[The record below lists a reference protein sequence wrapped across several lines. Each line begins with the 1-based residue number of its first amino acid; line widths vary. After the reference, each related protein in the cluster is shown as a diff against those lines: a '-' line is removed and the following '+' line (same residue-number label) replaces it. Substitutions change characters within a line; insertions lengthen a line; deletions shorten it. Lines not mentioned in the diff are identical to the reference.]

1 MSYVP
6 DPSLNVVFDF
16 DIDEVYVKPSDPLN
30 VVFDFDDTTVGSIVT
45 QGFDHAA
52 FGQTKLTSADSII
65 APSGIASFAPGTA
78 FVRLQYRYV
87 QQSGALYSLYGRPTV
102 VTKNR
107 YLYPLGRDLS
117 LFGATKVRSSK
128 AYIQTYSISSMVFGK
143 PNIFIRETKY
153 LKTTGYI
160 QSLYGRPMVADA
172 IRYVQQKGISQALF
186 GRQWV
191 EFNPR
196 YVQPVGY
203 FEEFPQNHI
212 VGGTRY
218 LYPFPLEATKFGSRI
233 IPESQTVYP
242 LGFTGEFGLTEI
254 HNYKQYVTPK
264 GFLTVGDTEALR
276 WGWFKVFNLT
286 SYITQY
292 HIPDDGLNPPK
303 IGVLNQVSNR
313 NRTLQ
318 MFGIPH
324 QRFGFQLLYNNA
336 RVLEPLGITSP
347 IEQGPSKSM
356 VAYRIRKLTIPGIEP
371 TAISNWSRIHLGA
384 RLVKPQ
390 GMDALKIGLH
400 KTETNLREYRFI
412 SLGEQSLYGKAMISD
427 AIRTLSFES
436 RFTIAP
442 PQIMLPNIKL
452 GQRYIDM
459 LGKDLSA
466 YGGQL
471 QVESRF
477 NKLFPKWVDR
487 SAVGEPIIRN
497 VTPTIKMRGSEL
509 SLFGQG
515 EIYLYTRKLETYGR
529 PLTIYGSS
537 RISDSKQYVAPKGI
551 ASFTSDKQKVTRL
564 GAGTHVL
571 QYVDFDGEGIIA
583 DKNLDFI
590 PPPPTGG
597 HRVTSNVLFPKAFD
611 SSVFGSVNV
620 QYMGAVFVGYWEKL
634 IGNHTVTNRNRTIQ
648 VLPYE
653 LEEEKMIGE
662 PRLSPHTIWAVVEA
676 PDQAKLNHPSPRQ
689 LHYVDGWDDYT
700 GNPKFPGITCG
711 EPTISLKQR
720 KYTPQGLIQTQY
732 GEHSVELQRFYI
744 LPKGMSTTRF
754 GVIAPIG
761 AQSIKFNRS
770 SQMDSYGVAN
780 VSRPVVPQ
788 SNVLKPSGLNSFKS
802 EKSYI
807 DYYHRIIK
815 PIGVIT
821 TLMGTRLANDTPYTW
836 RGLRVG
842 ELVPTKMNGLEHTI
856 FGGIRIENWI
866 RELLL
871 IGDDFS
877 VVAAYDPISFKQRM
891 TVAIKA
897 GTSPV
902 PEPESKHIGVQG
914 LSAFKSGV
922 YDIKPAVHYI
932 RPDGN
937 AENYRKGGITLD
949 DRII

>member
-1 MSYVP
+1 MDYTP
-6 DPSLNVVFDF
+6 DQPLTVVFDF
-16 DIDEVYVKPSDPLN
+16 ESDEQYVAPSALN
-30 VVFDFDDTTVGSIVT
+30 VIIEFDDESGVLTAIT
-45 QGFDHAA
+45 QGLDQVL
-52 FGQTKLTSADSII
+52 FGTAKLTSADHKIYANGLNALSIGTAKI
-65 APSGIASFAPGTA
+65 HNYVSFVRPSGLFDFKTGAAK
-78 FVRLQYRYV
+78 LQNLHNYI
-87 QQSGALYSLYGRPTV
+87 
-102 VTKNR
+102 K
-107 YLYPLGRDLS
+107 PLGRDLS
-117 LFGATKVRSSK
+117 LFGTTNIRSTK
-128 AYIQTYSISSMVFGK
+128 AYIKTSAIVSMVFGK
-143 PNIFIRETKY
+143 PEIYIRETKY
-153 LKTTGYI
+153 LKTTGLV
-160 QSLYGRPMVADA
+160 QSIYGNPLVAYA
-172 IRYVQQKGISQALF
+172 IRYVQHKGIDQALY
-186 GRQWV
+186 GLQWV

-196 YVQPVGY
+196 YIQPIGY

-254 HNYKQYVTPK
+254 HNYKQYVKPK

-286 SYITQY
+286 SHITQY
-292 HIPDDGLNPPK
+292 HIPDDGLNPPI

-459 LGKDLSA
+459 LGKDLSS

-487 SAVGEPIIRN
+487 SAVGEPIVRN
-497 VTPTIKMRGSEL
+497 VTPNIKIRSFEHSE
-509 SLFGQG
+509 FGDAT
-515 EIYLYTRKLETYGR
+515 IYLHTRYLETYGQ
-529 PLTIYGSS
+529 PLTLYGQS
-537 RISDSKQYVAPKGI
+537 RISDSKQYLAPKGI
-551 ASFTSDKQKVTRL
+551 QSFISDKHKVTRL

-571 QYVDFDGEGIIA
+571 QYVDFTDKGISA
-583 DKNLDFI
+583 DDNLKFI
-590 PPPPTGG
+590 PAPPVGG
-597 HRVTSNVLFPKAFD
+597 HKVTSNVIRPEPID
-611 SSVFGSVNV
+611 SAKFGATNL
-620 QYMGAVFVGYWEKL
+620 QYMGVTFVGYWEKL
-634 IGNHTVTNRNRTIQ
+634 YGMPTVTNRNRTIQ
-648 VLPYE
+648 VSPFE

-711 EPTISLKQR
+711 KPTITHKQR
-720 KYTPQGLIQTQY
+720 FLRATGLPLTRY
-732 GEHSVELQRFYI
+732 GEHSVQLQRFYI
-744 LPKGMSTTRF
+744 EPKGWYATRF
-754 GVIAPIG
+754 GVIGPIG
-761 AQSIKFNRS
+761 TQYIKFNLP
-770 SQMDSYGVAN
+770 QLMTQYG
-780 VSRPVVPQ
+780 RPTVGYKPIERD
-788 SNVLKPSGLNSFKS
+788 NVLRPFGFDSFKS
-802 EKSYI
+802 EKSYVN
-807 DYYHRIIK
+807 YYHRIVK
-815 PIGVIT
+815 PVGLYAT
-821 TLMGTRLANDTPYTW
+821 QMGTRLVNDTPYTW

-842 ELVPTKMNGLEHTI
+842 ALMPTIPVGKEQTVFGLA
-856 FGGIRIENWI
+856 RIENWI
-866 RELLL
+866 RGIQPQGENFAQV
-871 IGDDFS
+871 GE
-877 VVAAYDPISFKQRM
+877 YDPYFFKHRM
-891 TVAIKA
+891 TVKNKLAD
-897 GTSPV
+897 
-902 PEPESKHIGVQG
+902 PEPLPQNIQMHG
-914 LSAFKSGV
+914 LNGFMSGL
-922 YDIKPAVHYI
+922 YNIYPAAHYI

-937 AENYRKGGITLD
+937 TDHYRKGGRND
-949 DRII
+949 WCGV

>member
-1 MSYVP
+1 MDYKPDGSINVIFDFDVDEHYVAP
-6 DPSLNVVFDF
+6 GNINVIIDFDDETGGLNVVMLG
-16 DIDEVYVKPSDPLN
+16 SDHSIFGAQKLRSSDHKIYPNGLN
-30 VVFDFDDTTVGSIVT
+30 SFTAGSIQLHNYLSFIKPTGLYDFKTGV
-45 QGFDHAA
+45 AKA
-52 FGQTKLTSADSII
+52 FNLNA
-65 APSGIASFAPGTA
+65 
-78 FVRLQYRYV
+78 
-87 QQSGALYSLYGRPTV
+87 
-102 VTKNR
+102 
-107 YLYPLGRDLS
+107 YLKPIGRDLS
-117 LFGATKVRSSK
+117 LFGVTNIRSTR
-128 AYIQTYSISSMVFGK
+128 AYIKTSSIVSMVFSTPK
-143 PNIFIRETKY
+143 IFIRETKY
-153 LKTTGYI
+153 LKTTGLV
-160 QSLYGRPMVADA
+160 QSIYGKPLVAYA
-172 IRYVQQKGISQALF
+172 IRYVQQKSIDQAIY

-191 EFNPR
+191 SYNPR
-196 YVQPVGY
+196 YIQPEG
-203 FEEFPQNHI
+203 FFKEFPSNHI

-218 LYPFPLEATKFGSRI
+218 LYPFPFEATKFGTRI

-254 HNYKQYVTPK
+254 HNYKQYVKPK

-276 WGWFKVFNLT
+276 WGWIKVFNLT
-286 SYITQY
+286 SHITQY
-292 HIPDDGLNPPK
+292 HIPDDGLNPPI
-303 IGVLNQVSNR
+303 IGVLNQISNR

-356 VAYRIRKLTIPGIEP
+356 VAYRIRKFMVPGIEP

-384 RLVKPQ
+384 RLIKPQ

-442 PQIMLPNIKL
+442 PQIMLPNIRL
-452 GQRYIDM
+452 GRRYIDM
-459 LGKDLSA
+459 LGKELSV
-466 YGGQL
+466 YGGL
-471 QVESRF
+471 IQVESRF
-477 NKLFPKWVDR
+477 NKLYPKWVDR

-497 VTPTIKMRGSEL
+497 VTPTVKMRGSEL

-571 QYVDFDGEGIIA
+571 QYVNFDGEGIIA

-590 PPPPTGG
+590 PPTGG
-597 HRVTSNVLFPKAFD
+597 HRVTSNVLRPRSFD
-611 SSVFGSVNV
+611 SSDFGAVNA

-662 PRLSPHTIWAVVEA
+662 PRISPHTIYAVVEA
-676 PDQAKLNHPSPRQ
+676 PDQAKANHPSPRE
-689 LHYVDGWDDYT
+689 LHYVDGWDSSVGIQKY
-700 GNPKFPGITCG
+700 PGITCG
-711 EPTISLKQR
+711 VPTINLKQR
-720 KYTPQGLIQTQY
+720 KYTPQGLIQTKY

-744 LPKGMSTTRF
+744 SPKGMSTARF

-761 AQSIKFNRS
+761 TQNIKFNRS
-770 SQMDSYGVAN
+770 IQMDSYGVAN
-780 VSRPVVPQ
+780 VSPPVAPR
-788 SNVLKPSGLNSFKS
+788 SNVLKPSGFNSFKS
-802 EKSYI
+802 EKPYI
-807 DYYHRIIK
+807 NYYHRIIK
-815 PIGVIT
+815 PIGMLT
-821 TLMGTRLANDTPYTW
+821 TLMGTKLSNDTPYTW

-842 ELVPTKMNGLEHTI
+842 ELIPTRMQGLEHTI

-866 RELLL
+866 RDLKL